1 MNLYPPE
8 YGNDPLFPKSTDFE
22 IVTKDIDIGKGVY
35 CYSDF
40 KKGQIIAKMKGEIVS
55 DLRQHTLQI
64 SENKHLY
71 DVYFAGYFLHSC
83 DPNISLNMQKMTV
96 TAVQDIQANSYLF
109 MDYSETEEILYKKFV
124 CSCGSDKCRGLIVGK
139 NEG

>member
-1 MNLYPPE
+1 
-8 YGNDPLFPKSTDFE
+8 
-22 IVTKDIDIGKGVY
+22 
-35 CYSDF
+35 
-40 KKGQIIAKMKGEIVS
+40 
-55 DLRQHTLQI
+55 
-64 SENKHLY
+64 LY